1 MEQRVIETI
10 VGFTVICIALFSFIF
25 FYKVSNF
32 STERDGYYLNAYF
45 QDIDGL
51 AEGNDVRLSG
61 IKVGY
66 IDKLTLEK
74 DTYFAIVKLKV
85 RKDITIPADSRA
97 IVATSGLLGSKYIR
111 IAPGSEDKNLTNN
124 ERIKFTQ
131 SAINIE
137 GLISKLVYSLIS
149 K

>member
-85 RKDITIPADSRA
+85 W
-97 IVATSGLLGSKYIR
+97 
-111 IAPGSEDKNLTNN
+111 
-124 ERIKFTQ
+124 
-131 SAINIE
+131 
-137 GLISKLVYSLIS
+137 
-149 K
+149 